1 MTTKDNLF
9 TITEISEKTG
19 VHPQTLRNWERQ
31 NLITPVRVAGNQ
43 RIYTNDHIAQI
54 EEILKLKDE
63 GLRLK
68 GVLNVLTGKK
78 TTFGK
83 SSKPRMA
90 VAAQTLEK
98 TKTEPAAPKTESKP
112 VTTYQQQEEAKE
124 QNNEQTTQTEQVTNA
139 PQSTAGVR
147 RGRPKFKIA
156 ELEDMSISDLND
168 LAKSEGVLYFRQM
181 LKDELITAL
190 AYPSQR
196 EAMKNQAK
204 ARTKERYG
212 GKVYGTRAKEREA
225 QKAEQQN
232 QVEIQEEVQ
241 EAPQVQANN
250 KTKKRGRKKG
260 SSQSNQRQVTAAQK
274 QNSAESPKLTEVK
287 EAGNQGLVAAND
299 KQAAKE
305 EIDTRQKLIQDIL
318 AMGEA
323 GKSPDEI
330 AKVLAKQYK

>member
-1 MTTKDNLF
+1 MTTENQLF

-31 NLITPVRVAGNQ
+31 NLITPMRVAGNQ
-43 RIYTNDHIAQI
+43 RIYNNEHIKQI
-54 EEILKLKDE
+54 DEILKLKDD

-98 TKTEPAAPKTESKP
+98 TKTEPVTPK
-112 VTTYQQQEEAKE
+112 EENNTVETSQKAVKE
-124 QNNEQTTQTEQVTNA
+124 NNTPKENKETA

-196 EAMKNQAK
+196 EAMKEQAK

-225 QKAEQQN
+225 QKAEQQE
-232 QVEIQEEVQ
+232 QQEPKSNGKSQ
-241 EAPQVQANN
+241 N
-250 KTKKRGRKKG
+250 KQQK
-260 SSQSNQRQVTAAQK
+260 QRQVTAAQK
-274 QNSAESPKLTEVK
+274 QNSAQSPKLTEVK
-287 EAGNQGLVAAND
+287 EAEEQGLVAAND
-299 KQAAKE
+299 KQAAQE

-318 AMGEA
+318 AMGQE
-323 GKSPDEI
+323 GKTPDEI